1 MDRVDVAIVGA
12 GHAGLAASH
21 ELAVRGIDHVVLE
34 RGRVAQTWRD
44 RWDSFC
50 LVTPNWTVQL
60 PGGAYDGDDP
70 DGYLPRDGIVA
81 HLERYASSSSAPI
94 RERSAVL
101 AIDRTDSGPF
111 RLQTAGGDLLAD
123 RIVLAT
129 GAYQR
134 SFRPAAAADL
144 PADLPRIDVND
155 YRNPA
160 GLPPGDILIIGSGQS
175 GCQIAEELHEAG
187 RRVVL
192 SCGRA
197 PWAPRRLGG
206 HDIVWWLVECGFLDA
221 PLSSLPDLGA
231 RLFAN
236 ILSSGHDGGH
246 DLHLRTLQAMGVTL
260 VGRIRGVEGKAALFA
275 DDLES
280 TIEWSDGRYRQ
291 LMELFQ
297 KLTSERGLAPLDL
310 PEPARFDVPSLDR
323 VSLRGFGAVVFA
335 GGFRP
340 GYREWLPW
348 QDAFDEYGFP
358 IQSDGAST
366 IVPGLYFVGVHFL
379 RKRKSALFYGVGED
393 AAIVAAALADD
404 LHVTA
409 ALGRRHSARAAAPR

>member
-12 GHAGLAASH
+12 GHAGLATSH
-21 ELAVRGIDHVVLE
+21 ELTVRGIEHVVLE
-34 RGRVAQTWRD
+34 RGRVGQTWRD

-60 PGGAYDGDDP
+60 PGGVYDGDDP

-81 HLERYASSSSAPI
+81 HLERYASGFKAPV
-94 RERSAVL
+94 REGSEVL
-101 AIDRTDSGPF
+101 AIDRSDGGAF
-111 RLQTAGGDLLAD
+111 ILQTPGGDLLAD
-123 RIVLAT
+123 RVVLAT

-134 SFRPAAAADL
+134 SYRPAAAADL
-144 PADLPRIDVND
+144 PADLPRVDVND
-155 YRNPA
+155 YRNPS

-175 GCQIAEELHEAG
+175 GCQIAEELHNTG

-197 PWAPRRLGG
+197 PWAPRRIGG
-206 HDIVWWLVECGFLDA
+206 HDIVWWLAESGFLDA

-231 RLFAN
+231 RLWAN
-236 ILSSGHDGGH
+236 ILATGRDGGH

-260 VGRIRGVEGKAALFA
+260 AGRIQGVEGEAALFA
-275 DDLES
+275 DDLEP
-280 TIEWSDGRYRQ
+280 TIAWGDARYRQ

-297 KLTSERGLAPLDL
+297 KLASERGLAPLDL
-310 PEPARFDVPSLDR
+310 PEPAQFDVHGPDR

-358 IQSDGAST
+358 IQREGAST

-393 AAIVAAALADD
+393 AGIVAAALADD
-404 LHVTA
+404 LRATA
-409 ALGRRHSARAAAPR
+409 PGRRHSARAAAPR